1 MIDVAAK
8 LGELRQFITAERC
21 KALLVDLVRVPS
33 PQTALMEAE
42 PQLRTF
48 IETAVAP
55 RLSAMGFADIR
66 YDGMG
71 NLISTVGAGTSG
83 KSLMLITNAMN
94 QPAATMPNAYA
105 GDVADGAPLRPCR
118 RSRARQGRERAE
130 GQHGG
135 DARRDG
141 GGAARR
147 ISARRPARSCL
158 LRVGGDRQP
167 CRDPQRRS
175 RAKACAPTSP
185 ISAAPA

>member
-1 MIDVAAK
+1 MSDVAAK
-8 LGELRQFITAERC
+8 LGELRHFITAERC

-71 NLISTVGAGTSG
+71 NLISTIGAGTSG

-94 QPAATMPNAYA
+94 QPAATMTNAYA
-105 GDVADGAPLRPCR
+105 GDVADGARFGLPGEVVLGKGASEQKANMAAMLIAMEAVLRAGT
-118 RSRARQGRERAE
+118 RSPGGWSTSAACRARPAVTPRS
-130 GQHGG
+130 
-135 DARRDG
+135 
-141 GGAARR
+141 AA
-147 ISARRPARSCL
+147 S
-158 LRVGGDRQP
+158 
-167 CRDPQRRS
+167 S